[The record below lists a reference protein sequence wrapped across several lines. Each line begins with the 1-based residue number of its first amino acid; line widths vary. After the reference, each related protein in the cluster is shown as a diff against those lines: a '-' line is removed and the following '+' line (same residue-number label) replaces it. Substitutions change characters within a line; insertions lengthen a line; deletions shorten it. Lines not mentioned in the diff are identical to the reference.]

1 MTGRGWVLF
10 ASLALAWGIPYL
22 LIKIAVEELEP
33 AMVVLGRSALGA
45 LALLPLALFRRQV
58 APVFRRWKPLLVYTL
73 VEIVVPWYFLTS
85 AETRLP
91 SSTAG
96 LLIAAVPLVGVAV
109 ALAFGRPERLSAG
122 NWVGIMLG
130 MLGVAALVGLDVAGS
145 DLIAVAE
152 VGIVVVGYA
161 VGPAI
166 LARWMA
172 DLPGV
177 GVVAVSLALTAI
189 VYVPFVA
196 LTGGWP
202 ATVPSAPVI
211 GSVVVLA
218 LVCSAAAF
226 VIMFALIAEIGPVR
240 TTTIT
245 YVNPAVAILAGVLVL
260 GERVTV
266 WTVVGFVLV
275 LAGSYLVT
283 RRRAVVEAPPEP
295 AAAPALVQKVDDRL
309 GVEALRHSSTGSSGR
324 SSRNSPP

>member
-1 MTGRGWVLF
+1 VTGRGWVLF

-22 LIKIAVEELEP
+22 LIKVAVEELDP
-33 AMVVLGRSALGA
+33 AMVVFGRSALGA
-45 LALLPLALFRRQV
+45 LALLPLA
-58 APVFRRWKPLLVYTL
+58 VFRKQVVPVLRRWRPLIAYTV
-73 VEIVVPWYFLTS
+73 VEIIVPWYFLST

-109 ALAFGRPERLSAG
+109 AFAFGRPERLSGG
-122 NWVGIMLG
+122 NWVGILLG

-145 DLIAVAE
+145 DLVAVAE

-161 VGPAI
+161 IGPAI
-166 LARWMA
+166 LSRWMS

-189 VYVPFVA
+189 VYVPVVS

-202 ATVPSAPVI
+202 ATMPSTPVI

-226 VIMFALIAEIGPVR
+226 LLMFALIAEIGPVR

-245 YVNPAVAILAGVLVL
+245 YVNPAVAIVAGVLVL

-266 WTVVGFVLV
+266 WTVAGFVLV

-283 RRRAVVEAPPEP
+283 RRRAVLEAPPDP
-295 AAAPALVQKVDDRL
+295 AAAPALVEETD
-309 GVEALRHSSTGSSGR
+309 GR
-324 SSRNSPP
+324 PR